1 MAARRQPAGG
11 PRRDPRLT
19 GRPKPHGTTTR
30 AMNDVA
36 SILRDRRFW
45 AGLSGLGLVLGV
57 AGPFGTVISLPLLP
71 RMGYWMF
78 MVYLTGPF
86 GLVCSRLFSAGLRRL
101 RVPDLP
107 AALMAGALTGL
118 PINLVVH
125 AANSVLLSPGDVA
138 LSPQALS
145 LSLVGI
151 SITIS
156 FAVALAFHRYPA
168 PPNAT
173 PAPPAHGVEPVASRL
188 LDRLPDDLRA
198 PLVSLEAT
206 DHYTR
211 ITTDRGSATILLR
224 FSDAIAEAAP
234 TPGLRLH
241 RSHWVALDRIAAVRR
256 DGPRAVVTTTL
267 GHELPVS
274 RMHVP
279 ALHAAGLLPPR

>member
-1 MAARRQPAGG
+1 M
-11 PRRDPRLT
+11 
-19 GRPKPHGTTTR
+19 K
-30 AMNDVA
+30 DVTP
-36 SILRDRRFW
+36 ILRDRRFW
-45 AGLSGLGLVLGV
+45 AGLTGLGLVLGV

-71 RMGYWMF
+71 RVGYWMF

-86 GLVCSRLFSAGLRRL
+86 GLICSRLFSAALRRMG
-101 RVPDLP
+101 VPDLP
-107 AALMAGALTGL
+107 AALLAGALTGI

-125 AANSVLLSPGDVA
+125 AANAVLLSPGDVA

-156 FAVALAFHRYPA
+156 FAVALAFHRYPL
-168 PPNAT
+168 PPPKPDAAA
-173 PAPPAHGVEPVASRL
+173 PAPAEDPVTPRL
-188 LDRLPDDLRA
+188 FDRLPAERRA

-211 ITTDRGSATILLR
+211 ITTDHGSTTILLR

-241 RSHWVALDRIAAVRR
+241 RSHWVALDRIASVRR

-267 GHELPVS
+267 GEELPVS
-274 RMHVP
+274 RGHLP